1 MSLTAFSVF
10 DMLMLIILYIS
21 LNVADVSLSESG
33 HLVPYGL
40 TPHSIAAWS
49 LRNDEA
55 VYTCVYPMP
64 NFSI

>member
-1 MSLTAFSVF
+1 VF

-40 TPHSIAAWS
+40 TPHRP
-49 LRNDEA
+49 RNLQ
-55 VYTCVYPMP
+55 YPHFRPYGMGDVGDKRP
-64 NFSI
+64 GTVG